1 MTSDQIAYALS
12 QNDYDVDTWT
22 NLSGV
27 SMLTLTASNIIYTS
41 NNQYMFYF
49 DTTTELVKI
58 AVGRLNSMGIF
69 VSINGE
75 EFDSEDADNISLFTP
90 DSFVSFEHISGV
102 VSSTYMGPQGTY
114 YTKPFIGK
122 TQL

>member
-27 SMLTLTASNIIYTS
+27 SMLTLTASNIVYTS
-41 NNQYMFYF
+41 NNEYMFYF

-69 VSINGE
+69 ISINGE

-90 DSFVSFEHISGV
+90 DSFVSFEHICGV